1 VAKNDS
7 TAEKRSD
14 KAKRATRK
22 GSRTPP
28 EVQAQ
33 IIGVLLTGQF
43 RTDEEAANAIGVS
56 KSTVSRLRAS
66 IPDEYLKLSETLKKE
81 RIADRVV
88 DFIDEALDSLI
99 RVNRITLD
107 QDWLLSQDAASLA
120 TFYGVS
126 ADKVIRILEASE
138 NAHRRNEGSFDGN

>member
-1 VAKNDS
+1 VANNDG
-7 TAEKRSD
+7 TAEKGSG

-43 RTDEEAANAIGVS
+43 RTDEEAAAAVGVS
-56 KSTVSRLRAS
+56 KSTVSRLRAI
-66 IPDEYLKLSETLKKE
+66 IPGEYLKLAETLKKE

-88 DFIDEALDSLI
+88 DFIDEALDSLVRI
-99 RVNRITLD
+99 NRITHE

-126 ADKVIRILEASE
+126 ADKLIRILEASDRANRASE
-138 NAHRRNEGSFDGN
+138 LETYG